1 MYDRGMRLLLFATLT
16 LSAYGQKLFPPEK
29 LFPPDI
35 VSPEALARRDP
46 LKIDAQHYRLDFENE
61 HVRAIRLTLK
71 ADEAVPMH
79 DDVDALAVCIQECHL
94 RFTTPDGHIQDVHM
108 ESGETR
114 WLYGDRHFAR
124 HLNTNPMEMVF
135 IEVKSANKDR

>member
-1 MYDRGMRLLLFATLT
+1 MRLFLFVVFALG
-16 LSAYGQKLFPPEK
+16 AYGQRPSPPER

-35 VSPEALARRDP
+35 VSPEVFARRDP
-46 LKIDAQHYRLDFENE
+46 LKIDSKHYHLDFENE

-79 DDVDALAVCIQECHL
+79 DNVDALAVCIQECHL
-94 RFTTPDGHIQDVHM
+94 RFTWPDGHIQDVHM

-114 WLYGDRHFAR
+114 WLYGDTHSTRN
-124 HLNTNPMEMVF
+124 LNTNPMEMVF

>member
-1 MYDRGMRLLLFATLT
+1 MRLLVFAVLA
-16 LSAYGQKLFPPEK
+16 LGAYGQQQFQPGLH
-29 LFPPDI
+29 FPPDI
-35 VSPEALARRDP
+35 VPPEVFARRDP

-61 HVRAIRLTLK
+61 HVRAMRLTLK

>member
-1 MYDRGMRLLLFATLT
+1 MRLFLFVVFALG
-16 LSAYGQKLFPPEK
+16 AYGQRPFPPER

-35 VSPEALARRDP
+35 VSPEVFARRDP
-46 LKIDAQHYRLDFENE
+46 LKIDSKHYHLDFENE

-79 DDVDALAVCIQECHL
+79 DNVDALAVCIQECHL
-94 RFTTPDGHIQDVHM
+94 RFTWPDGHIQDVHM
-108 ESGETR
+108 EGGETR
-114 WLYGDRHFAR
+114 WLYGDTHSTRN
-124 HLNTNPMEMVF
+124 LNTNPMEMVF